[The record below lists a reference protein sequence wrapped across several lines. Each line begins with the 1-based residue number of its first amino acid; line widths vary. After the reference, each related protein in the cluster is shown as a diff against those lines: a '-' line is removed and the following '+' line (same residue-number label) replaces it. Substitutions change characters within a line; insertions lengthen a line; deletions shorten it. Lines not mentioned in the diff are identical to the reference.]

1 MLRFASLLFVWASFW
16 RVQDVASN
24 VKVPGFHWVHKDKV
38 NLRIRGD
45 VFKVTQ
51 DVNNRT
57 RPSTSLKEIVIGLL
71 LPYTFADSVKM
82 STYKRGEFYASA
94 IDIALEEI
102 NKNPDLL
109 AGYRLTYIWNDTKCL
124 ESVAINSQYY
134 QLRSKQDKID
144 VFIGLG
150 CSCNTVARIAGVL
163 NIPIIS
169 HVSIKIQ
176 ERVNSQSLF
185 LSLFVPLKIVSSCCS
200 TDRVGMA
207 GHYFS
212 ARILQII
219 FALHFAG
226 DSLSQ
231 KHKR

>member
-1 MLRFASLLFVWASFW
+1 MNTVMLRFASLLLFVWASFW
-16 RVQDVASN
+16 RVQVVTSS
-24 VKVPGFHWVHKDKV
+24 VKVPGFHWVNKDKV
-38 NLRIRGD
+38 NLRIRRD
-45 VFKVTQ
+45 VFNNVTQ

-57 RPSTSLKEIVIGLL
+57 RPGTSLKEIVIGLL

-82 STYKRGEFYASA
+82 STYKSGKFYASA

-109 AGYRLTYIWNDTKCL
+109 PGYRLTYIWNDTKCL
-124 ESVAINSQYY
+124 ESDAINSQYY

-150 CSCNTVARIAGVL
+150 CECNTVARVAGAL

-169 HVSIKIQ
+169 HVSIKIK

-185 LSLFVPLKIVSSCCS
+185 LSFIRPP
-200 TDRVGMA
+200 
-207 GHYFS
+207 
-212 ARILQII
+212 
-219 FALHFAG
+219 
-226 DSLSQ
+226 
-231 KHKR
+231 